1 MRVVLSDIQVDLPGR
16 SLFQIPSLR
25 IESGESLL
33 ISGPS
38 GAGKTT
44 LLHLIAGLFSPS
56 RGTVE
61 VGETALGTL
70 SEGGKAAFR
79 AKHVGVVFQRLNLI
93 ESFTAEENV
102 RLALKGVDGAAERA
116 REALT
121 SVGLG
126 GRGNELARTFSLGE
140 QQRIAV
146 ARVLARRPDL
156 ILADEPTSS
165 LDDDNARTVI
175 DLLRKASEG
184 KTLLV
189 VSHDHRIENA
199 FAKRRDFR
207 ELVRR

>member
-44 LLHLIAGLFSPS
+44 LLHLIAGLFSPA